1 MILISNSGE
10 TSELKNIIQFAKRNK
25 ILLICIVSAKGSVLY
40 NASDIKL
47 LIPKVKEAEGI
58 IPTASTTSQLAL
70 GDSLAISAMKYKK
83 FGRLD
88 FKKLHPAGSLGA
100 QLKTVDDVMMKGD
113 KIPFVNEKI
122 KMDKALKILTKKKLG
137 VIIAQNKKKLTT
149 GIITDGQIRRFNEKK
164 NNLSKMTVHEVMTK
178 NPISV
183 DKNFLAIKALNLM
196 NEKKITSL
204 CVHDKRKK
212 LKTIGILHI
221 HNLLQSNIY

>member
-1 MILISNSGE
+1 MKS
-10 TSELKNIIQFAKRNK
+10 NK
-25 ILLICIVSAKGSVLY
+25 ILTI
-40 NASDIKL
+40 
-47 LIPKVKEAEGI
+47 
-58 IPTASTTSQLAL
+58 
-70 GDSLAISAMKYKK
+70 
-83 FGRLD
+83 
-88 FKKLHPAGSLGA
+88 
-100 QLKTVDDVMMKGD
+100 
-113 KIPFVNEKI
+113 
-122 KMDKALKILTKKKLG
+122 KKLG
-137 VIIAQNKKKLTT
+137 VIIAQNKRKLTT